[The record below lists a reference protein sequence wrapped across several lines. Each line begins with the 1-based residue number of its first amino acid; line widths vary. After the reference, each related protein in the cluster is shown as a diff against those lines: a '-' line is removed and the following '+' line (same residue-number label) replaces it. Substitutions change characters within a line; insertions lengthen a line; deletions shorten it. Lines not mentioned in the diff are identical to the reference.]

1 MQGSEAVWQ
10 LVLDVHLH
18 CVYPGPNEIGYDMFG
33 YNVPILPQLVKRRAT
48 LSPLWNPARTSP
60 VPATIRPTVP
70 GKKNPQPDS
79 GFTPALLCTTIEY
92 LLGDGTRT
100 HCCRPCT

>member
-1 MQGSEAVWQ
+1 MQMQGSEAVWQ

-48 LSPLWNPARTSP
+48 LSPLWSPAHTSP
-60 VPATIRPTVP
+60 VPATIRPAHPPPSHPPPPTGGGWVP
-70 GKKNPQPDS
+70 K
-79 GFTPALLCTTIEY
+79 PADRVFERDAGVPPTS
-92 LLGDGTRT
+92 
-100 HCCRPCT
+100 